1 MVPVKGS
8 GPRPL
13 PAYYLFA
20 LIIITGLSIFALD
33 QLLRPDEGS
42 AANINLS
49 GRQSILVLRIASL
62 ATQYRLGD
70 RDAAGELQNATS
82 ALEQA
87 HDSLIAGLR
96 NGAAGSDMQREL
108 HALYFD
114 DPEALEPG
122 LRGLIGDARRIAAL
136 PPDDAALPA
145 LLAKLLSEVA
155 SPILPRLAAV
165 ASAHQHESERALSHS
180 QELQWAI
187 LAIALSTLAFAIFG
201 AFLPVT
207 TRMMTNTGQLLRLVT
222 IDALTGAANRRSFL
236 QKGAVELARAR
247 RYNRPLSLLMLN
259 ADRFKAINDTYGR
272 GVGDEVL
279 KAMTG
284 VLGQRVRSVDV
295 LGRLRGGE
303 FAVLLPETT
312 LAEAKYLAERLRE
325 AVADLT
331 VKSGAHTVRLTVSM
345 GLVSVPHSI
354 AEFEIALDAA
364 DAAQCRAKSGGSNRV
379 VVEDLLQSAS

>member
-114 DPEALEPG
+114 GPEALKPA

-155 SPILPRLAAV
+155 SPILPRLAAL